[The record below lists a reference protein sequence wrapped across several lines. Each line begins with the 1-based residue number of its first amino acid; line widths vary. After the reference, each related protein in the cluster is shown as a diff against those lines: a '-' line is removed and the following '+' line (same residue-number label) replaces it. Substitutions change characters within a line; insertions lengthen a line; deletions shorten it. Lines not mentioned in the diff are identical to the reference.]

1 MVNSMIAV
9 INGMGVIK
17 CFLGDN
23 ACKQNL
29 APLLQ
34 SDQMKDKWAGCSS

>member
-1 MVNSMIAV
+1 MVNPKAAV
-9 INGMGVIK
+9 INGVGVIK

-29 APLLQ
+29 AQLLQ
-34 SDQMKDKWAGCSS
+34 SDQMDDKWEGCSS